1 MEWNMVQTP
10 EGLRKIRL
18 RGEMDL
24 YAAPKALKLILG
36 FLEAGDKA
44 IHLDLA
50 EVNYL
55 DSSGVGVLIRI
66 LQHAKTKAAAIT
78 FSGIQG
84 TPRKV
89 LTLSNILPLLKETDG
104 GLIKR
109 KI

>member
-1 MEWNMVQTP
+1 
-10 EGLRKIRL
+10 
-18 RGEMDL
+18 MDL
-24 YAAPKALKLILG
+24 YAAPKVLKLILG

-55 DSSGVGVLIRI
+55 DSTGIGVLIKI
-66 LQHAKTKAAAIT
+66 LQQARTKATAVT
-78 FSGIQG
+78 FSGIRG

-104 GLIKR
+104 AGGK
-109 KI
+109 